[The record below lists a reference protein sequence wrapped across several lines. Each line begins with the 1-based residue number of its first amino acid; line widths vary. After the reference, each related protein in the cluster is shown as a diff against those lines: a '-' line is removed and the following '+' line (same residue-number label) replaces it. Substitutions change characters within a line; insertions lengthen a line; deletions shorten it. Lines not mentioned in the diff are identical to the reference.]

1 MIVIDRKSVPV
12 PKILAD
18 DSRELIEERERAEK
32 HFRRAPTRRRQT
44 RFRFNT
50 DIIYAPEVRA
60 AIHTLFNGKCA
71 YCESPIGTVA
81 TGEVDRYRSRGFSSN
96 LDGSISQDHY
106 WWLAYEWSNLYAACT
121 ACGRCK
127 GRRFPVDGPRAPKET
142 PASEI
147 DAKEKALLL
156 DPCRDDPDAHL
167 AFDEKGLVTPLSKQ
181 GATTIEVLALNRHEL
196 VMARRAALAEL
207 LETLRQRNLN
217 DIGDRWFDELQRIVS
232 DPSQPFLAA
241 KRQVVARELKK
252 AAGVGSREL
261 PLRKVVGKLL
271 GVASEM
277 LRDPSVMSLVSSL
290 PTIVPAAG
298 QMKRLVKD
306 YLLNELEE
314 SLYSVESGTGS
325 PSFFAR
331 TRVVQS
337 VEIKNF
343 RKIKNLRLDFQSG
356 DSQRAPWT
364 MLLGDNGLGKSSIL
378 QAIAMTLCGAKYL
391 EELDLQ
397 ATNFLRR
404 NTSEAHIKVVLS
416 NFAEPLT
423 LRIDA
428 RGFHAS
434 ADQAKV
440 LILGYGATRLLPRK
454 SAPPRFVATYAK
466 LENLFDPFEPVG
478 DAEAW
483 LNKIP
488 QAKFDDYARA
498 LKELFFVLD
507 GPEQLIRT
515 NGKIVVRTTD
525 GDIPLSQLSDG
536 YQSVIGVTT
545 DIMRVLSHYWDAM
558 EVAEGIVLIDE
569 LGAHL
574 HPRWRLRVVSGL
586 RNAFPRVQF
595 IASTH
600 DPLCL
605 RGLENGEVIVLRANA
620 KGETFAILEA
630 PFPGWM
636 RVEQLLTSELFGLY
650 STTDPELDAWFNEY
664 INAKRSGAPPSGS
677 ERLAR
682 VSQELKSRS
691 VLGNDRRERL
701 MLETIDEY
709 LAKERDL
716 ADGGERSEARKETK
730 VSLARLWREIAPVPI
745 ANGDRRAPDD
755 QSQP

>member
-1 MIVIDRKSVPV
+1 MIVIDRNSVPV
-12 PKILAD
+12 PSLLAH
-18 DSRELIEERERAEK
+18 DSRELKEERERAEK
-32 HFRRAPTRRRQT
+32 HFRRAPTRRRQV

-50 DIIYAPEVRA
+50 GLIYAPEVRA
-60 AIHTLFNGKCA
+60 AIHELFNGKCA

-96 LDGSISQDHY
+96 LDGSVSQDHY
-106 WWLAYEWSNLYAACT
+106 WWLAYEWRNLYAACA

-142 PASEI
+142 PAVEI

-167 AFDEKGLVTPLSKQ
+167 AFDDKGLVTPLSKQ
-181 GATTIEVLALNRHEL
+181 GATTIEVLSLNRHDL

-207 LETLRQRNLN
+207 LETLRQRIRS

-232 DPSQPFLAA
+232 DPGQPFLAA

-252 AAGVGSREL
+252 AARVGSRAL
-261 PLRKVVGKLL
+261 PIRMVVGKLL
-271 GVASEM
+271 GVAGEM
-277 LRDPSVMSLVSSL
+277 LRDPSIISLVASL
-290 PTIVPAAG
+290 PTVVPAAG

-306 YLLNELEE
+306 YLSNEQEE

-343 RKIKNLRLDFQSG
+343 RKIKNLRLDFQSS

-391 EELDLQ
+391 QKLDLQ

-404 NTSEAHIKVVLS
+404 NTSEAHIKVTLS

-428 RGFHAS
+428 GGFHAS
-434 ADQAKV
+434 EDQAKV

-454 SAPPRFVATYAK
+454 SVPARFVANYAK

-483 LNKIP
+483 LSKIS

-507 GPEQLIRT
+507 GPEQLIRA
-515 NGKIVVRTTD
+515 NGRIHVRTTSD

-605 RGLENGEVIVLRANA
+605 RGLGDGEVIVLRANA
-620 KGETFAILEA
+620 KGETFAILET
-630 PFPGWM
+630 PFPGSM

-664 INAKRSGAPPSGS
+664 INSKRTGAILASG

-682 VSQELKSRS
+682 VAGELERRS

-716 ADGGERSEARKETK
+716 ADGSERFEARKATK
-730 VSLARLWREIAPVPI
+730 VSLARLWREIAPAPI
-745 ANGDRRAPDD
+745 EDGEAV
-755 QSQP
+755 